1 MSQVPSWAPVMPAP
15 EPEPVYWMVTS
26 PCSASK
32 ASFREPI
39 TSSMEVEPLVLTV
52 PDSAAGFL
60 SGLFR
65 TGLAA
70 GGLLRGLIPAAGSQ
84 GQGQWPGSA
93 GSQKTFSSEAYS
105 FSMSCRL
112 LKARS

>member
-52 PDSAAGFL
+52 PDSAAV
-60 SGLFR
+60 SS
-65 TGLAA
+65 A
-70 GGLLRGLIPAAGSQ
+70 GSSVPVSLPAGSSAVSFPPQASQ
-84 GQGQWPGSA
+84 GQGHGQGQHA
-93 GSQKTFSSEAYS
+93 DLVF
-105 FSMSCRL
+105 FI
-112 LKARS
+112 